1 MSKKTILFLSLL
13 ILSTF
18 IYADDNINTNNQNV
32 VVNINLTDEL
42 KSTLIPEGV
51 ELQAKST
58 KTLSLGAF
66 DPFIGNC
73 TNVLIDG
80 EVFTQK
86 VTGINLLLGYTWKNY
101 FGDGLPLNKAGG
113 CAYYS
118 LGTLVFFV
126 PMANIGYDY
135 RFNESFVMGLSLLG
149 LTATFSM

>member
-1 MSKKTILFLSLL
+1 MSKKIILFLSLL

-32 VVNINLTDEL
+32 VVNVNLTDEL

-58 KTLSLGAF
+58 KNLSLGLF

-118 LGTLVFFV
+118 LGTVVLFV
-126 PMANIGYDY
+126 PWANIGYDY
-135 RFNESFVMGLSLLG
+135 RFNESFVMGLSLMG

>member
-1 MSKKTILFLSLL
+1 MSKKIILLVSLL
-13 ILSTF
+13 LVSTYIF
-18 IYADDNINTNNQNV
+18 ADNNSNTNNQNV
-32 VVNINLTDEL
+32 VVNVNLNEEL

-58 KTLSLGAF
+58 TSLSLGVF
-66 DPFIGNC
+66 DPIIGNC

-80 EVFTQK
+80 EVYTQK
-86 VTGINLLLGYTWKNY
+86 VTGINVCLGYTWKNY
-101 FGDGLPLNKAGG
+101 FGDGLPLNKVGG

-118 LGTLVFFV
+118 LGTLALIV

-135 RFNESFVMGLSLLG
+135 RFSESFVMGLSLLG

>member
-1 MSKKTILFLSLL
+1 MSKKIILLLSLL

-32 VVNINLTDEL
+32 VVNVNLSDSL

-51 ELQAKST
+51 QLQAKST
-58 KTLSLGAF
+58 TNLSLGLF

-73 TNVLIDG
+73 TNILIG
-80 EVFTQK
+80 GKVYTQK
-86 VTGINLLLGYTWKNY
+86 VQGINLLLGYTSKNY
-101 FGDGLPLNKAGG
+101 FGDGLPLNEPGG

-118 LGTLVFFV
+118 IGTICFLI

-135 RFNESFVMGLSLLG
+135 RFSKDIVMGLSLFSFS
-149 LTATFSM
+149 LTVSL

>member
-1 MSKKTILFLSLL
+1 MSKKIILFLSLL

-32 VVNINLTDEL
+32 VVNVNLSDSL

-51 ELQAKST
+51 QLQAKST
-58 KTLSLGAF
+58 TNLSLGLF
-66 DPFIGNC
+66 DPIIGNC
-73 TNVLIDG
+73 TNVLING
-80 EVFTQK
+80 EVYTQK
-86 VTGINLLLGYTWKNY
+86 VTGINICLGYTWKNY